1 MRRWFVTLGAL
12 LLLGPI
18 GCTAVLIPAALGV
31 GYGVGK
37 ETDVVVDHL
46 KKDQKPAA
54 EVQPQ
59 K

>member
-1 MRRWFVTLGAL
+1 MRRWMVMIAL
-12 LLLGPI
+12 FISLMGSS
-18 GCTAVLIPAALGV
+18 GCAAVLIPAALGV

-54 EVQPQ
+54 EAQSQ
-59 K
+59 